1 MIIPSFKELK
11 EVCNS
16 RYELVILAS
25 KRARKL
31 VDKNPPLI
39 KTENKKPVTIAIE
52 EILGGEIKFGEKM
65 SDSEY
70 EAKIDEERQ
79 EVLKDLQQE
88 EIEKLTNSEEDED
101 E

>member
-31 VDKNPPLI
+31 IDKNPPLI

-52 EILGGEIKFGEKM
+52 EILDGEIKFGEKM

-70 EAKIDEERQ
+70 EVKIDEERK
-79 EVLKDLQQE
+79 EVLRDLQQE
-88 EIEKLTNSEEDED
+88 EIEKLNSSEEIE
-101 E
+101 EE